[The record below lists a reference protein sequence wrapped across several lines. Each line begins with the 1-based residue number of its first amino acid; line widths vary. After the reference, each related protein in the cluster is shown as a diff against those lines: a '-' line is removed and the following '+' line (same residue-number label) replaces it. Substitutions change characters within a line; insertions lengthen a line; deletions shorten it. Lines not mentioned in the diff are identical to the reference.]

1 MLDHWQCLPW
11 SWHIIVP
18 AQCCKRTL
26 ARRCSKYWEKK
37 SFLPLHLPVVFVMAS
52 FCGYQR
58 WWWLVTLVFA
68 FQVGNLKSTLFP
80 IFNWCQC
87 SELRT
92 LTSQPG
98 LCFEDSLGQPFTSLS
113 HSHLLMLCVQALH
126 SSLFSLNTPREMK
139 SCSFSR
145 GALGQRGSG
154 HTAADSNGLLA
165 AHLPCPRGCPHHCAC
180 SLMWDAPA
188 STPESCLR
196 VLTFSE
202 IWVLKFYIWNK
213 VLSVHHQQRGWS
225 IRGWTAFPVTR
236 HI

>member
-11 SWHIIVP
+11 SWHIIVS

-98 LCFEDSLGQPFTSLS
+98 LCFEGSLGQPFTSLS
-113 HSHLLMLCVQALH
+113 LSFTDAVCPGTSQFSVLPEYTQRNEILFIFQGGTGTTWFWSH
-126 SSLFSLNTPREMK
+126 SSWQ
-139 SCSFSR
+139 
-145 GALGQRGSG
+145 QR
-154 HTAADSNGLLA
+154 A
-165 AHLPCPRGCPHHCAC
+165 AC
-180 SLMWDAPA
+180 SPPPLSPWLP
-188 STPESCLR
+188 TPLCMLSDVRCSSFHSR
-196 VLTFSE
+196 VLPPSANF
-202 IWVLKFYIWNK
+202 LWN
-213 VLSVHHQQRGWS
+213 LG
-225 IRGWTAFPVTR
+225 P
-236 HI
+236 